1 MFAISDRRKDMRR
14 TVEILLLL
22 LLLFGGPLLVAS
34 CTRPGAIDWRTAN
47 RAPTN
52 ILPSPS
58 AHDEAVVAVLS
69 ARAWGWRGAFAVH
82 TWVVMKPEGASRYD
96 RYEVVGWGVQ
106 QGVRAVR
113 QNMRP
118 PDAPWAGNP
127 PTIVHMIQGEA
138 AERAIPKVEAAI
150 ATYPYPESYV
160 IWPGPNSNSF
170 VAYLIRQVPALA
182 MEMPA
187 HAVGKDWIA
196 NGIPI
201 AAAPSRTGVQL
212 SLFGLLGLT
221 GALDEG
227 IEVNLLGLVVGI
239 DPMDLAIKLPGIGR
253 IGLR

>member
-1 MFAISDRRKDMRR
+1 M
-14 TVEILLLL
+14 
-22 LLLFGGPLLVAS
+22 LFGGPLLVAS
-34 CTRPGAIDWRTAN
+34 CTRPGAVDWRTAS

-52 ILPSPS
+52 ILPAAA
-58 AHDEAVVAVLS
+58 AHDEAVVAVLA

-82 TWVVMKPEGASRYD
+82 TWVVMKPKGATRYD

-118 PDAPWAGNP
+118 PDAPWAGNQ
-127 PTIVHMIQGEA
+127 PTIVHMVQGDA
-138 AERAIPKVEAAI
+138 AEQAIPEIEAAI
-150 ATYPYPESYV
+150 ARYPYPESYV
-160 IWPGPNSNSF
+160 IWPGPNSNTF
-170 VAYLIRQVPALA
+170 IAYLIRQVPELA

-196 NGIPI
+196 NGVPF
-201 AAAPSRTGVQL
+201 AAATSRTGVQL
-212 SLFGLLGLT
+212 SLFGVLGLT
-221 GALDEG
+221 VALAEG

-253 IGLR
+253 IGWR